1 MDKFENAN
9 PDVIRKIMEEM
20 HPISILNLCQT
31 NKKFSKI
38 CNDQQFFARLLKS
51 KYPEIP
57 RNNQSPK
64 EQFAEIAGRKGL
76 EYIVQTEPYG
86 NKVIDTNG
94 NEIELME
101 KIGLSA
107 YVNFAEVEDIWDSQ
121 FKFAIKG
128 TKLHPTGT
136 KLWLNTRSDWNGVT
150 AMAYT
155 TLEDAVEDF
164 LNDIFEDVFE
174 RGLEE
179 YLDNNTNTDLQT
191 LALKELISKYSTHEL
206 IEEIKTIPPN
216 LLTKFDDYI
225 AQKHLPTP
233 FSREGFRDYIL
244 ENRFLNENP
253 TKADPSDVVIWQ
265 FVEVTLQDEFD
276 WDQN

>member
-1 MDKFENAN
+1 MDKFENAS

-31 NKKFSKI
+31 HKNFSKI
-38 CNDQQFFARLLKS
+38 CNDQQFFERLLKS

-57 RNNQSPK
+57 RNKQSPK
-64 EQFAEIAGRKGL
+64 EQFAEITGRKGL

-107 YVNFAEVEDIWDSQ
+107 YVNFVEVGDIWDSQ
-121 FKFAIKG
+121 FKFTIKG
-128 TKLHPTGT
+128 TKLYPTGT

-179 YLDNNTNTDLQT
+179 YLETNTD
-191 LALKELISKYSTHEL
+191 
-206 IEEIKTIPPN
+206 
-216 LLTKFDDYI
+216 
-225 AQKHLPTP
+225 
-233 FSREGFRDYIL
+233 
-244 ENRFLNENP
+244 
-253 TKADPSDVVIWQ
+253 
-265 FVEVTLQDEFD
+265 
-276 WDQN
+276 